1 MILYY
6 TCMPTIPI
14 SFIAAQPTGYVLL
27 HSNISSMPV
36 RLPDNGLCCK
46 SSTMISL
53 MTAQP
58 ADILIRLVLVA
69 DL

>member
-1 MILYY
+1 MS
-6 TCMPTIPI
+6 TIPI
-14 SFIAAQPTGYVLL
+14 SIIAVQQTGYVFV

-58 ADILIRLVLVA
+58 ADVLIRLVLVT

>member
-1 MILYY
+1 MS
-6 TCMPTIPI
+6 TISVSI
-14 SFIAAQPTGYVLL
+14 IDVQPTGYVLL

-36 RLPDNGLCCK
+36 QLPDNGLCCK

-58 ADILIRLVLVA
+58 ADVLIRLFLVT